1 MRQRY
6 KLYNITDNV
15 IRVLY
20 PAQCPVCGDKGPYK
34 EGKIHIKCR
43 DELPY
48 INGARCRKCSK
59 EILDRRAE
67 YCYDCQ
73 KSRHLYREGVALFA
87 HKGKIKNAVYA
98 IKYDNKREYLD
109 FFADELIKEEREKIG
124 RWNADMLVPVPLYK
138 RKEIKRGFNQA
149 DEFAKRI
156 GRRMNIKV
164 ESNAIERVRQTTPQK
179 ELSDVQR
186 RKNLEKAFKVNKNIV
201 KSKKIIIVDDIYT
214 TGSTIDACSE
224 VLLRGGADAVYFI
237 TMSIG
242 NGL

>member
-20 PAQCPVCGDKGPYK
+20 PAQCPVCGDKVPHK
-34 EGKIHIKCR
+34 EGKIHFKCR

-59 EILDRRAE
+59 EISDRRAE

-73 KSRHLYREGVALFA
+73 RNRHLYREGVALFG
-87 HKGKIKNAVYA
+87 HKGKIKNAIYA
-98 IKYDNKREYLD
+98 VKYDNKREYLD
-109 FFADELIKEEREKIG
+109 FFADELIKEEQERIKK
-124 RWNADMLVPVPLYK
+124 WNADMLVPVPLYK
-138 RKEIKRGFNQA
+138 R
-149 DEFAKRI
+149 
-156 GRRMNIKV
+156 
-164 ESNAIERVRQTTPQK
+164 K

>member
-1 MRQRY
+1 MR
-6 KLYNITDNV
+6 V
-15 IRVLY
+15 FY
-20 PAQCPVCGDKGPYK
+20 PAQCPVCGEKIPHK
-34 EGKIHIKCR
+34 EGKIHFKCR

-59 EILDRRAE
+59 EIYDRRAE

-73 KSRHLYREGVALFA
+73 KRRHLYREGVSLFA
-87 HKGKIKNAVYA
+87 HKGKIKNAIYA
-98 IKYDNKREYLD
+98 VKYDNKREYLD
-109 FFADELIKEEREKIG
+109 FFADELIKEEQERIE
-124 RWNADMLVPVPLYK
+124 RWNANMLVPVPLYR

-149 DEFAKRI
+149 AEFAKCI
-156 GRRMNIKV
+156 GRRMNIRV
-164 ESNAIERVRQTTPQK
+164 ESGAIERVRQTTPQK

-214 TGSTIDACSE
+214 TGSTIDACAE
-224 VLLRGGADAVYFI
+224 VLLRGGADTVYFI